1 MDSLKEILLKEV
13 KKISDPLNVSV
24 VELEAKRGPNG
35 LNIIVIID
43 NEEGVSL
50 NDCEK
55 ISRLFNDRLEILE
68 PIEEENYNLQV
79 SSPGIHRIF
88 KNKNEYNLFK
98 SKDVKVILKEPVD
111 DIYKSAILEGKL
123 RGFEDDIVTIEVDGE
138 TISIPLDSISKTKL
152 NC

>member
-13 KKISDPLNVSV
+13 KKISDPLNISV

-79 SSPGIHRIF
+79 SSPGMHRIF

-138 TISIPLDSISKTKL
+138 TISIPLNSISKTKL

>member
-1 MDSLKEILLKEV
+1 MASIKEILLKEV
-13 KKISDPLNVSV
+13 KKISDPLNITV
-24 VELEAKRGPNG
+24 VELNAKRGPNG

-43 NEEGVSL
+43 KEEGVTL

-98 SKDVKVILKEPVD
+98 SKDVKVMLKEPFD

-123 RGFEDDIVTIEVDGE
+123 RGLEDDIVTIEVDGE
-138 TISIPLDSISKTKL
+138 TISIHLDSISKTKL
-152 NC
+152 N

>member
-13 KKISDPLNVSV
+13 KKISDPLNINV
-24 VELEAKRGPNG
+24 VELGAKRGPNG

-43 NEEGVSL
+43 KEEGVTL

-79 SSPGIHRIF
+79 SSPGMHRIF

-152 NC
+152 N

>member
-13 KKISDPLNVSV
+13 KKISDPLNISV

-79 SSPGIHRIF
+79 SSPGMHRIF

-111 DIYKSAILEGKL
+111 DIYKSAILLGKL

>member
-13 KKISDPLNVSV
+13 KKISDPVNITV
-24 VELEAKRGPNG
+24 VELDAKRGPNG

-43 NEEGVSL
+43 KEEGVTL

-98 SKDVKVILKEPVD
+98 SKDVKVMLKEPFD
-111 DIYKSAILEGKL
+111 YIYKSAILEGKL
-123 RGFEDDIVTIEVDGE
+123 RGLEEDIVTIEVDGE
-138 TISIPLDSISKTKL
+138 TLSIPLDSISKTKL
-152 NC
+152 N

>member
-13 KKISDPLNVSV
+13 KKISDPLNISV

-79 SSPGIHRIF
+79 SSPGMHRIF